1 MLRGKN
7 FATGSAGPIL
17 SEIAARVSKIAG
29 PGAGD
34 AFLYAEADDG
44 WVAPSVFKDLPESI
58 AYRGLEDDTLCAE
71 ISDQILNLWYAA
83 PPDQKWNA
91 LIMTVSGNTFDAR
104 FQYAEGWDESE
115 DEADR
120 CNRMVKAKFGDKPIT
135 YPTDPL

>member
-1 MLRGKN
+1 MKGAKVVDS
-7 FATGSAGPIL
+7 TIGPIL
-17 SEIAARVSKIAG
+17 SKIAALAAEVGG
-29 PGAGD
+29 PGSGD

-44 WVAPSVFKDLPESI
+44 WVAPFVFKDLAESV
-58 AYRGLEDDTLCAE
+58 AYRMLDDDTLCAE
-71 ISDQILNLWYAA
+71 LSDEILNLWHSA

>member
-1 MLRGKN
+1 MLD
-7 FATGSAGPIL
+7 
-17 SEIAARVSKIAG
+17 E
-29 PGAGD
+29 
-34 AFLYAEADDG
+34 
-44 WVAPSVFKDLPESI
+44 
-58 AYRGLEDDTLCAE
+58 DTLCAE
-71 ISDQILNLWYAA
+71 ISDEILNLWYAA